1 MKRIPLHLVIF
12 AAITI
17 MAIACAR
24 IGNPSGGP
32 RDERPP
38 RFVRANPSPN
48 SAGVPQKTERIT
60 IDFDELVNVKDAF
73 SKVVVSPPSKS
84 VPRVASAGRRVTVT
98 FPDTLEPNTT
108 YTIDFADAI
117 EDNNEANP
125 LINFSY
131 TFSTGPTIDS
141 LRIAGRVLSALGME
155 PMQGKIVGVH
165 RLPEQGDTLLLPSLE
180 GIPDSLRSMK
190 SLPLIFHRIFDRV
203 ARTDDRGRFSIEG
216 LAPGRYRV
224 FALDD
229 TNSDYLF
236 SSPDEEMAFYDAI
249 VTPYTQEGSASD
261 TIFNEKLG
269 TVDSVVSRQRTIYL
283 PNDLLLR
290 SFLTRRKQQFISN
303 YTRQDSTRLNIIFNA
318 PNTPVPDITLVGHE
332 DLSDWYVLER
342 SANADSLT
350 LWIRNPEI
358 VRTDTLQV
366 AFGYQKLDSLS
377 RYTNTADTLRFTT
390 DRPRKA
396 KSDPLKNSKKKK
408 KDQAEADSVAPKVP
422 LMNISMLGSTSLD
435 IDRPLL
441 LQTDAPL
448 ARLDTAAFRL
458 EEKKDT
464 LWIPAGEGRLLPDSL
479 NPRLFRVER
488 PWKYDT
494 QYRLLADTLAMES
507 IYGLSTAPFSQE
519 FHTKAE
525 KDYCSL
531 TLTLADWP
539 DGLPAFVEILNQS
552 DAPVRRA
559 TLDHGRVK
567 FDYLTPGK
575 FYFRVIADLNGNGR
589 WDSGDILAGL
599 QPEPSFYYPKSIS
612 IKQNWNKEETW
623 SVFDTPADAM
633 KPQALLKNKPTA
645 RKNERRSNSGTE
657 EDDEEEEEDE
667 YSQFPSS
674 RMQQPGYRH

>member
-464 LWIPAGEGRLLPDSL
+464 LWIPAGEVIPRGAPVEIRYPIPSSCRHPRHGEHLRPVDSSVQSGIPYKSGEGL
-479 NPRLFRVER
+479 
-488 PWKYDT
+488 
-494 QYRLLADTLAMES
+494 LLADPHLSRLARRIAGIRGDPQPVGCPRAPRHPRSRTGEIRLPHPGEVLFPRYRRPQRQRPLGFRRHPRRTSARTLFL
-507 IYGLSTAPFSQE
+507 LSKIDLDKTELEQGGDLERVRHPGRRNEAPGPAQE
-519 FHTKAE
+519 Q
-525 KDYCSL
+525 
-531 TLTLADWP
+531 ADCP
-539 DGLPAFVEILNQS
+539 QERTPQQLRN
-552 DAPVRRA
+552 RR
-559 TLDHGRVK
+559 R
-567 FDYLTPGK
+567 
-575 FYFRVIADLNGNGR
+575 
-589 WDSGDILAGL
+589 
-599 QPEPSFYYPKSIS
+599 
-612 IKQNWNKEETW
+612 
-623 SVFDTPADAM
+623 
-633 KPQALLKNKPTA
+633 
-645 RKNERRSNSGTE
+645 
-657 EDDEEEEEDE
+657 
-667 YSQFPSS
+667 
-674 RMQQPGYRH
+674 